1 MIKMNN
7 MAERMR
13 EHCSRVYWE
22 VDDIEENIMFMIKE
36 LPNLNV
42 TSELLS
48 QTEDLLGGYIS
59 ATILLRSEALE
70 LAEKFYLFII
80 DPGVERIKLPEQEV
94 EEILQIISDN
104 LNDQSIKFDNF
115 IKMLETMD
123 KDTTTEGLLIL
134 SHESGANMLRDK
146 GEVINSLRFL
156 FNNYERYQYETN
168 N

>member
-13 EHCSRVYWE
+13 EHCSRIYWE

-36 LPNLNV
+36 LPNLNI
-42 TSELLS
+42 SGELLS
-48 QTEDLLGGYIS
+48 QTEDLLGGYIN

-94 EEILQIISDN
+94 GEILQIISDN
-104 LNDQSIKFDNF
+104 LNDQSIKFNNF
-115 IKMLETMD
+115 VKILETAQ
-123 KDTTTEGLLIL
+123 KDTVTEGLLVL
-134 SHESGANMLRDK
+134 SHESGANILRDK
-146 GEVINSLRFL
+146 GEIINSLNFL

>member
-1 MIKMNN
+1 MNN

-13 EHCSRVYWE
+13 EHCSRIYWE

-36 LPNLNV
+36 LPNLNIS
-42 TSELLS
+42 SELLS
-48 QTEDLLGGYIS
+48 QTKDLLGGYIN

-104 LNDQSIKFDNF
+104 LNDQSIKFNNF
-115 IKMLETMD
+115 VKILETAQ
-123 KDTTTEGLLIL
+123 KDIVTEGLLVL

-146 GEVINSLRFL
+146 GEIINSIRFL
-156 FNNYERYQYETN
+156 FNNYERYQYEAN